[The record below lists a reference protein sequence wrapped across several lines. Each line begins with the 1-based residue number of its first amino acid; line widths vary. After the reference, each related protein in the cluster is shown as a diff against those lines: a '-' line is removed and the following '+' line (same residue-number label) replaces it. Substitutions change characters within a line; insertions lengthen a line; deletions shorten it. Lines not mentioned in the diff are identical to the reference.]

1 MDCRK
6 PPGLTYCCT
15 AENAGDSVSET
26 LNLKLFGGS
35 IPPTHPQVWGA
46 FGALTI
52 TCFKHSDSGDGTL
65 LLRATLHYL
74 NAWYSLCSNFSSHVY
89 TPKISP
95 RPLPAPDYQLFRS
108 DQGTI
113 GKVLIEMGY
122 SCRVYTVVRSSLR
135 THGAGW
141 GCDLLKK
148 LFWSFWNGSEAA
160 SQGLKYLPVF
170 KQVFEWQYFCI
181 TELLKRHFDIK
192 WCMLKLVRMNGF
204 SYDTNLAAT

>member
-1 MDCRK
+1 MYGKVLVFLPEHPKWDPQNLPFISFKRDQRPCRSLSFRIWASDLGPSMK
-6 PPGLTYCCT
+6 Q
-15 AENAGDSVSET
+15 AGT
-26 LNLKLFGGS
+26 RNR
-35 IPPTHPQVWGA
+35 
-46 FGALTI
+46 
-52 TCFKHSDSGDGTL
+52 L
-65 LLRATLHYL
+65 LL
-74 NAWYSLCSNFSSHVY
+74 V
-89 TPKISP
+89 
-95 RPLPAPDYQLFRS
+95 QS

-122 SCRVYTVVRSSLR
+122 SCRVYTVVRSRLR

-148 LFWSFWNGSEAA
+148 LFCSFWNGSEAA